1 MIEDFDVLSKQ
12 ITRLHDQNESARRII
27 DNFASRRDGNSSTTT
42 DEAIEIAGLQGNHRV
57 KITEVFKKLEGM
69 GCGRFVPG
77 RKTHPSRFVWE
88 TKPST
93 IAEALE
99 GPKEK
104 PAPPPEPVLTEAE
117 AAAQAASRI
126 ITYRF
131 PMRGDF
137 LDVRLPF
144 DLKRTEAERLAQFIE
159 SLATQA

>member
-12 ITRLHDQNESARRII
+12 LIRLHDQNEAARRII
-27 DNFASRRDGNSSTTT
+27 DNFTQRRDGASSTTT
-42 DEAIEIAGLQGNHRV
+42 DDALEIAGMHAHQRV

-93 IAEALE
+93 MAEALE

-104 PAPPPEPVLTEAE
+104 PAPAPMPPVSEAE

-144 DLKRTEAERLAQFIE
+144 DLKRGEAERLAQFIE
-159 SLATQA
+159 SLATES

>member
-1 MIEDFDVLSKQ
+1 MIEDLDVLSRQ
-12 ITRLHDQNESARRII
+12 ITRLHDQNEAARRII
-27 DNFASRRDGNSSTTT
+27 DNFAERQNGNSSTTT
-42 DEAIEIAGLQGNHRV
+42 DEGLEISGLQGHHRV

-88 TKPST
+88 TKPAT
-93 IAEALE
+93 IKEALE
-99 GPKEK
+99 GPKEQ
-104 PAPPPEPVLTEAE
+104 PAPPPPTPLSEAE

-137 LDVRLPF
+137 LEVRLPF
-144 DLKRTEAERLAQFIE
+144 DLKRSEAERLAQFIE
-159 SLATQA
+159 SLATAA